1 MGKTGAKMFRD
12 MAPTSDAHA
21 STDLGKSL
29 FVQRME
35 ARARKATPFK
45 LVEFADHFGGEAPTA
60 WARVATLAEQD
71 NALEQ
76 AYAYIAKKAN
86 SSPLIEKDPAFV
98 EACKTA
104 EMLAEVFRESDA
116 QDSLRLFPAA
126 DWIRENLT
134 PYQIRLLL
142 DRYNSVVQ
150 ATQPGQGKV
159 EPEWVADIAERCA
172 IFEGTGVPDAVLE
185 ECSKPMLAEMFV
197 RLAMMWQTERDQNA
211 ALRAAVEAYENHGG
225 HDSEQT
231 GSPQSQQSA
240 NG

>member
-1 MGKTGAKMFRD
+1 MGKTGAKMFAN
-12 MAPTSDAHA
+12 MAPMTDAHA
-21 STDLGKSL
+21 STDPGKSL

-35 ARARKATPFK
+35 ARVRKATPFK
-45 LVEFADHFGGEAPTA
+45 LVEFAEHFEGEAPTA

-71 NALEQ
+71 NALER
-76 AYAYIAKKAN
+76 AYAYISKKTN
-86 SSPLIEKDPAFV
+86 SAPLIEKDSAFV

-172 IFEGTGVPDAVLE
+172 QFESTGVPDAVLE

-211 ALRAAVEAYENHGG
+211 ALRAAYE
-225 HDSEQT
+225 SQAEQS
-231 GSPQSQQSA
+231 GSPQTEQTSESA
-240 NG
+240 GV